1 MNSNAYN
8 NEVQKIVKLYII
20 QFKEILMLFIFGNL
34 ASSIINM
41 ICGAYIFAFFNIL
54 FILPSIILVIY
65 RKINQLPIA
74 STTNDIILVICCLF
88 LDFFCV
94 AIIYDRKHPF
104 LFWWFILL
112 FYNLNTIIFQKK
124 AISLHLFIIF
134 TMFMIYYAP
143 FLDFSEYCEQIHYYF
158 FWKFSHFALIVCAI
172 IYLETINNRFFERI
186 LGGMLV
192 RNIELEDY
200 KQKQIHIQKVKDHFF
215 ATISHEMRT
224 PLNAIKGISDL
235 LISDKLVNSEVI
247 EYQTI
252 MNYSSNHLLSLIN
265 DVLDYSKI
273 NLGEFKLTQNTFSI
287 EENVDFIFKINQN
300 MVNQKKLMYELIK
313 KSDFPKY
320 VYGDTQRFNQVLM
333 NIISNAIK
341 FTEKGSVQVI
351 MNKVV
356 IEKNKI
362 NLIIEIIDTG
372 IGIANENLN
381 AIFERYY
388 QSKNNITSNGIGL
401 GLYITKEI
409 IDLMGGTISVKST
422 LNIGTCFVIQIP
434 FEIAQIQST
443 SSYVNDVI
451 IENLSNL
458 KILIV
463 EDNKINQ
470 KILQKLLLNNL
481 KKCTIIIAE
490 NGKKAIDLLIE
501 NKFDIV
507 LMDILMPIMNGIEAT
522 KQIRTSKDENLKK
535 IPIIA
540 LTANT
545 INQDFYTC
553 QKVGFDA
560 VITKPYEIHDV
571 IVKMYSLIQLT
582 SN

>member
-88 LDFFCV
+88 LDFFFV

-124 AISLHLFIIF
+124 AISLHLFIIL

-287 EENVDFIFKINQN
+287 EPE
-300 MVNQKKLMYELIK
+300 
-313 KSDFPKY
+313 
-320 VYGDTQRFNQVLM
+320 
-333 NIISNAIK
+333 
-341 FTEKGSVQVI
+341 
-351 MNKVV
+351 
-356 IEKNKI
+356 
-362 NLIIEIIDTG
+362 
-372 IGIANENLN
+372 
-381 AIFERYY
+381 
-388 QSKNNITSNGIGL
+388 
-401 GLYITKEI
+401 
-409 IDLMGGTISVKST
+409 
-422 LNIGTCFVIQIP
+422 
-434 FEIAQIQST
+434 
-443 SSYVNDVI
+443 
-451 IENLSNL
+451 
-458 KILIV
+458 
-463 EDNKINQ
+463 
-470 KILQKLLLNNL
+470 
-481 KKCTIIIAE
+481 
-490 NGKKAIDLLIE
+490 
-501 NKFDIV
+501 FD
-507 LMDILMPIMNGIEAT
+507 
-522 KQIRTSKDENLKK
+522 
-535 IPIIA
+535 
-540 LTANT
+540 
-545 INQDFYTC
+545 
-553 QKVGFDA
+553 
-560 VITKPYEIHDV
+560 
-571 IVKMYSLIQLT
+571 
-582 SN
+582 